1 MRKVLAIGLA
11 GIALVMGATAFVQ
24 IRHRQ
29 VIRRQLLL
37 AEASIATV
45 VDYSESGAMAQA
57 DLAARAQ
64 LDALSAE
71 NLDTEEARAASALS
85 NYLAAVESLE
95 SSNSIGTTQ
104 LREPIAEAALKKAH
118 EAMRPFHE

>member
-1 MRKVLAIGLA
+1 
-11 GIALVMGATAFVQ
+11 MGATAFVQ